1 MTRSDSLV
9 RIESATPRCPRRAR
23 RKIRR
28 RSQGRLRDLAVR
40 PTATATAQ
48 PHSTECRPGS
58 CRRPVDRPLRS
69 RRQSGS
75 RRLTT
80 KIEITEITELL
91 KML

>member
-1 MTRSDSLV
+1 
-9 RIESATPRCPRRAR
+9 
-23 RKIRR
+23 
-28 RSQGRLRDLAVR
+28 
-40 PTATATAQ
+40 
-48 PHSTECRPGS
+48 
-58 CRRPVDRPLRS
+58 VDRPLRS